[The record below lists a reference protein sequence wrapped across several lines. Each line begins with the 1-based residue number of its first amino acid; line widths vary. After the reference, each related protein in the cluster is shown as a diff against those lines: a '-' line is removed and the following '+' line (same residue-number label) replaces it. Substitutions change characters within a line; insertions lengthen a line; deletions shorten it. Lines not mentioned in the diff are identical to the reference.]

1 MKVKELMERCA
12 MTQTGLAL
20 AYIKDGL
27 EDLNIKFETHTNTER
42 IDITEDQRFYEFPDD
57 MVKLIDIRCK
67 NHLNGKDEYRSIP
80 RMLYQP
86 IIKDGDGV

>member
-1 MKVKELMERCA
+1 MKVKELMERCGIS
-12 MTQTGLAL
+12 QTGKAI

-42 IDITEDQRFYEFPDD
+42 IDITADKRFYEFPDD
-57 MVKLIDIRCK
+57 MVKVIDIRMK

-80 RMLYQP
+80 RMQHQP
-86 IIKDGDGV
+86 TIKDGDGE

>member
-1 MKVKELMERCA
+1 MTVKELMERA
-12 MTQTGLAL
+12 GVTQTGRAI

-42 IDITEDQRFYEFPDD
+42 IDIAEDKRFYEFPND

-80 RMLYQP
+80 RMLSKP
-86 IIKDGDGV
+86 LIKDGDDV